1 MHAMKPRND
10 RALALSAFCLEIE
23 SYRRTPEGRARDA
36 EAFLHFY
43 FSRPSNG
50 AAVKDRLFSHL
61 PREVRA
67 PIIAGWHVRGLKAAL
82 RDDDERVHAVV
93 LDALEAGD
101 IDATMF
107 ESGITAE
114 VLIDYVPLDEWWEFW
129 RGKVLP
135 AASVQKALAAARA
148 AQLID
153 DAWFLAAVEGR
164 GGQLKG
170 TDAIAETLT
179 KDEVIGWVRALHTSG
194 DGSASGVIA
203 ARGWDNVLAKTA
215 PDALLAALDAF
226 ARKVHLVKVESDP
239 SPRPISMSPMHGFE
253 DMPQVDL
260 SKLEAADAGDW
271 GDDGPP
277 PFSALGEV
285 VNDDEIED
293 VPTPHLPPP
302 LPE

>member
-1 MHAMKPRND
+1 M
-10 RALALSAFCLEIE
+10 
-23 SYRRTPEGRARDA
+23 
-36 EAFLHFY
+36 
-43 FSRPSNG
+43 
-50 AAVKDRLFSHL
+50 KDRLFSHL
-61 PREVRA
+61 AREVRA

-82 RDDDERVHAVV
+82 RDDDERVHSVV

-107 ESGITAE
+107 ESGVTPE
-114 VLIDYVPLDEWWEFW
+114 VLIDHVPLDEWWEFW

-135 AASVQKALAAARA
+135 TASVQKALAAARA

-215 PDALLAALDAF
+215 PDALD
-226 ARKVHLVKVESDP
+226 RKS
-239 SPRPISMSPMHGFE
+239 
-253 DMPQVDL
+253 
-260 SKLEAADAGDW
+260 
-271 GDDGPP
+271 
-277 PFSALGEV
+277 V
-285 VNDDEIED
+285 V
-293 VPTPHLPPP
+293 
-302 LPE
+302 